1 MARPKN
7 ILFIMFDQLRWDYL
21 SCSGHPH
28 LHTPHIDRLAERG
41 VRFSRAYIQ
50 SPICGSS
57 RMSTYTG
64 RYVHSHGASW
74 NNIPLK
80 VGEMTMGDHLR
91 RAGMGCW
98 LVGKTHMRADAEGM
112 ERLGLEPDSVIGARL
127 AECGFDVFERDDGM
141 LPEGPDGSYD
151 PDGAKEY
158 NKYLRA
164 KGYDSDNPWHDFANS
179 GLDGDGNVLSGW
191 FLKHAPEAAN
201 IDEYDSETPYLTR
214 RGIAFME
221 QAEGPWCCHLSYIK
235 PHWPYIV
242 PEPYASMYGPEH
254 VLPVVRSDSE
264 RQNAHPVLKAFM
276 DTKIGQT
283 FSRQDVREAVIPA
296 YMGLIKQ
303 IDDQMGVLFN
313 WLEDTGRDRDTMIVL
328 TSDHGD
334 FLGDHW
340 MGEKTFFQD
349 ASTKVPLIVYDPSPE
364 ADATRGTVCDAL
376 VESID
381 LVPTFIEVAGG
392 QVPGHIVEGESLLPI
407 LHGQASDTRRSHV
420 ICEYDYSGSPVAA
433 ALNAD
438 VRDAVMFMIADKTW
452 KLIHCEGGFRPLLFD
467 LVNDPGE
474 LTDLGASAEHED
486 TIAHLY
492 DRLFAWARR
501 PSQRTTRSERQLL
514 DMRTKS
520 RGRGVVIGI
529 YDENDT
535 PLDLTVKYRGRKARP
550 WRDLTGRGD

>member
-1 MARPKN
+1 MAKPKN

-21 SCSGHPH
+21 SSYGHPH
-28 LHTPHIDRLAERG
+28 LQTPNIDRLAQKG
-41 VRFSRAYIQ
+41 VRFTRAYIQ

-74 NNIPLK
+74 NGIPLK

-91 RAGMGCW
+91 KAGMDCW
-98 LVGKTHMRADAEGM
+98 LVGKTHMRADKEGM
-112 ERLGLEPDSVIGARL
+112 ERLGLEPDSFIGARV

-141 LPEGPDGSYD
+141 LPEGPDGAYD

-158 NKYLRA
+158 NKWLKA
-164 KGYDSDNPWHDFANS
+164 KGYDADNPWHDFANS
-179 GLDGDGNVLSGW
+179 GLDADGNVLSGW
-191 FLKHAPEAAN
+191 FLKNSPMAAN
-201 IDEYDSETPYLTR
+201 IDEEDSETPYMTG
-214 RGIAFME
+214 RGIDFM
-221 QAEGPWCCHLSYIK
+221 QSHDGPWCCHLSYIK

-254 VLPVVRSDSE
+254 VLPVVRSDAE

-276 DTKIGQT
+276 DTKVGQT

-303 IDDQMGVLFN
+303 VDDQMGRLFE
-313 WLEDTGRDRDTMIVL
+313 WLEETGRMQDTMIVL

-340 MGEKTFFQD
+340 LGEKTFFHD
-349 ASTKVPLIVYDPSPE
+349 ASTRVPLIIYDPSPE

-381 LVPTFIEVAGG
+381 LAPTFLDVAGG
-392 QVPGHIVEGESLLPI
+392 EPVGHILEGESLLPI
-407 LHGQASDTRRSHV
+407 LHGTRAETEREYV
-420 ICEYDYSGSPVAA
+420 ICEYDYSGSPIAK
-433 ALNAD
+433 LMNAS
-438 VRDAVMFMIADKTW
+438 VRDAVMFMIADKRW
-452 KLIHCEGGFRPLLFD
+452 KMVHCEGGYRPLLFD
-467 LVNDPGE
+467 LENDPDE
-474 LTDLGASAEHED
+474 LTDLGDSDEHAEVIE
-486 TIAHLY
+486 ALY
-492 DRLFAWARR
+492 DKLFAWTRR
-501 PSQRTTRSERQLL
+501 PSQRTTRSEAQLIE
-514 DMRTKS
+514 MRTAS
-520 RGRGVVIGI
+520 ARRGIVLGV

-535 PLDLTVKYRGRKARP
+535 PLDLTVKYRGQKARP
-550 WRDLTGRGD
+550 WQDIKGGKS